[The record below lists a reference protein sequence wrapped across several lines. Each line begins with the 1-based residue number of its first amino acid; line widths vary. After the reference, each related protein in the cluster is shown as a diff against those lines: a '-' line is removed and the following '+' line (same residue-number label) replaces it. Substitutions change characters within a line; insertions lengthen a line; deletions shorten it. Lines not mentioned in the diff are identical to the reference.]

1 MGLLCGNL
9 DPALDGVAD
18 YSRRLAAHLRTIG
31 LDPLLLTT
39 YRLARAGGKDA
50 VGVTHSWGAGG
61 MCMAARAIR
70 HLGLDVVHVQFAPSV
85 FDFSRAVGLLPLL
98 LRQGPPVLVTLHEY
112 GVWSVASRLGQMAGT
127 LWAIAERR
135 GYMDRETV
143 LLTPGRVQV
152 VVTNPNHAAIM
163 VDRCQSESRVAVE
176 IPIGPNIERVAIGW
190 AQARRSLRQR
200 LGVCHEAPV
209 VVFFGFLHPVKDLDR
224 LIRAVASLRAA
235 HADLRL
241 VLIGGAES
249 HSVQPK
255 QAARLRLQLED
266 EANRHGAAA
275 NVVLTGY
282 VSAPDVSEM
291 LLAADVA
298 VFPFK
303 SGVTMKSGSL
313 LAALSHDLPVI
324 ATRPVESAATAGAE
338 RGVLW
343 VAPGD
348 TAALAT
354 AIDHVLVDPSLRCR
368 LRRDAAGLI
377 ERHSWPGIAA
387 AHAQIYENVLARP

>member
-1 MGLLCGNL
+1 
-9 DPALDGVAD
+9 
-18 YSRRLAAHLRTIG
+18 
-31 LDPLLLTT
+31 
-39 YRLARAGGKDA
+39 
-50 VGVTHSWGAGG
+50 
-61 MCMAARAIR
+61 MAARAIR
-70 HLGLDVVHVQFAPSV
+70 YLGLDVVHVQFAPSA

-98 LRQGPPVLVTLHEY
+98 LRHGPPVLVTLHEY
-112 GVWSVASRLGQMAGT
+112 GVWSAASHLGQMAGS
-127 LWAIAERR
+127 LWATVERR

-143 LLTPGRVQV
+143 LLTPRRVQV
-152 VVTNPNHAAIM
+152 VVTNTNHAAVM
-163 VDRCQSESRVAVE
+163 VDRCQSESRRPVE
-176 IPIGPNIERVAIGW
+176 IPIGPNIERVATGR

-200 LGVCHEAPV
+200 LGVGHEAAV

-235 HADLRL
+235 RPDVRL
-241 VLIGGAES
+241 VLIGGAVS
-249 HSVQPK
+249 HSVQPL
-255 QAARLRLQLED
+255 QAARLRRQLD
-266 EANRHGAAA
+266 EEAMRHGAAA

-282 VSAPDVSEM
+282 VSVPEVSES
-291 LLAADVA
+291 LLGADVA

-303 SGVTMKSGSL
+303 SGVTLKSGSL

-324 ATRPVESAATAGAE
+324 ATRPAESAATAGAE

-348 TAALAT
+348 TAALAA
-354 AIDHVLVDPSLRCR
+354 AIDRVLLDPSLRCR
-368 LRRDAAGLI
+368 LRRDAAALI